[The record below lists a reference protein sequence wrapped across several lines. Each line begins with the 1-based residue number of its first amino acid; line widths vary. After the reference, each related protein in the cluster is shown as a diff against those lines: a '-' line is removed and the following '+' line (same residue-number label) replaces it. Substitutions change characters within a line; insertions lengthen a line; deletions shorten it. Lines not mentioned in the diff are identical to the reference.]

1 MVVDYRAY
9 TFRPGTV
16 PLFME
21 LFETAGLPIQD
32 RILGKEAFLGI
43 YRTEIG
49 NVNEVIH
56 MWGYTDANERAAKRA
71 LLYQDREFMGYV
83 AKARELI
90 VSQDVRLLVA
100 SPANPAL
107 MRR

>member
-16 PLFME
+16 PQFME
-21 LFETAGLPIQD
+21 LFETVGLPIQD
-32 RILGKEAFLGI
+32 RILGNEAFLGI

-49 NVNEVIH
+49 NPNEVIH
-56 MWGYTDANERAAKRA
+56 MWRYADANDRAAKRA
-71 LLYQDREFMGYV
+71 LLYRDAEFMVYV
-83 AKARELI
+83 TKAREMI

-100 SPANPAL
+100 SPVNPAL
-107 MRR
+107 APR